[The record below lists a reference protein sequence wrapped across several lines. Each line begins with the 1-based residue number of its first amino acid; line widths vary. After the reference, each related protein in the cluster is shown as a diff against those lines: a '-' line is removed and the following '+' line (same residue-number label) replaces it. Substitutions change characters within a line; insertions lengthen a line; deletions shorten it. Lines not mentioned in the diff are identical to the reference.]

1 MGLYP
6 KVTRNF
12 ELNLPVGP
20 YSNVFYVHAVEGDD
34 DHDGLRPEKPLLTI
48 LAAYNKCVAGQH
60 DVVVLI
66 SSTSGN
72 TLTAAFTWAKDYTH
86 LVGLCAPVREAKRA
100 RIFAVS
106 TLAAPV
112 FFTISATGCIFKD
125 LYIFHGPAQAAA
137 LGNVLVTGERNYFE
151 NVHFAGS
158 GHATNC
164 IDGGYSLGLNGGS
177 ESLFKHCTF
186 GLTSIA
192 QPTGVRLVA
201 LIGGY
206 PARVRFEDCFFGM
219 HASNA
224 AAMIVEGDNEKF
236 CIEYMLFKD
245 CIFFNETDQ
254 AINTAFEIAVADT
267 TRQHILLVNCVRNT
281 GIDDWED
288 GSMGCVWVG
297 GAGDDGAAGTSSG
310 IMVVASAT

>member
-20 YSNVFYVHAVEGDD
+20 YSNVYYVDAVNGSDD
-34 DHDGLRPEKPLLTI
+34 NDGLRPEKPFLTI
-48 LAAYNKCVAGQH
+48 AAGYAACTAGQH
-60 DVVVLI
+60 DCVVLI
-66 SSTSGN
+66 SGTSGF
-72 TLTAAFTWAKDYTH
+72 TLDAAVTWAKDYTH
-86 LVGLCAPVREAKRA
+86 LIGMCAPVREAKRA
-100 RIFAVS
+100 RIFAAS
-106 TLAAPV
+106 DLADAV

-125 LYIFHGPAQAAA
+125 FYIFHGPDEAAA

-151 NVHFAGS
+151 NIHFAGS

-164 IDGGYSLGLNGGS
+164 IDGGYSLGLNGGG

-206 PARVRFEDCFFGM
+206 PPRVRFEDCFFGM
-219 HASNA
+219 HASHA
-224 AAMIVEGDNEKF
+224 DAMIVEADDGAW

-245 CIFFNETDQ
+245 CIFFNETDT
-254 AINTAFEIAVADT
+254 AINTAFEIGTVNVARQAV
-267 TRQHILLVNCVRNT
+267 LLVNCVKSP

-288 GSMGCVWVG
+288 QAKACVWSGGSMADIGTG
-297 GAGDDGAAGTSSG
+297 SSQGDM
-310 IMVVASAT
+310 IVATAT